1 MRANILLVALLS
13 LSCRPAADEG
23 FTLLFLGRYPAAR
36 VGRYSWA
43 PDAPHS
49 RLIAFDGDLHVV
61 RAVTDP
67 RISSPVAIAPYP
79 GSRLLIT
86 ERTGE
91 GVVFDTA
98 GAPVREWE
106 SPFPASLY
114 ATDGSRIVA
123 SRSPYYVLFVGEDG
137 SAPLIWMLD
146 TLGAPYEGLGVIH
159 VPDIN
164 YLAEL
169 VNAGPAVMADRVVY
183 FAPLVRDEI
192 LRLD

>member
-23 FTLLFLGRYPAAR
+23 FTLLFLGRSPAAR

-61 RAVTDP
+61 RTVTDP
-67 RISSPVAIAPYP
+67 RISSPVAVAPYP
-79 GSRLLIT
+79 DGRLLIT

-98 GAPVREWE
+98 GKPVREWE

-114 ATDGSRIVA
+114 ATEGTRILA
-123 SRSPYYVLFVGEDG
+123 SRRVERGGKRAF
-137 SAPLIWMLD
+137 PL
-146 TLGAPYEGLGVIH
+146 AH
-159 VPDIN
+159 
-164 YLAEL
+164 
-169 VNAGPAVMADRVVY
+169 R
-183 FAPLVRDEI
+183 
-192 LRLD
+192 